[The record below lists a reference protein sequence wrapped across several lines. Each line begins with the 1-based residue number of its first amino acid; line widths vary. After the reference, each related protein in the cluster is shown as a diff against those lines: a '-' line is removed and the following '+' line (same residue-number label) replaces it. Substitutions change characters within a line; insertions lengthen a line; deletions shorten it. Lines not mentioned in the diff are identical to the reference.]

1 MEKSAVFVDRARIFV
16 KAGSGGDGCQS
27 LYRDRYTRYP
37 KPDGGCGGDGGDII
51 IKSSKDLLT
60 LLDFKYRQH
69 FKSEDGKNGSGK
81 NKRGADGDDRVILVP
96 AGTILRDVST
106 GLLIRDIARLDEEV
120 LVAKGGRGGRGNKV
134 IRDSEEGKEGEEK
147 EILLELKLL
156 ADVGIIGYP
165 NVGKSSFITCISN
178 AKSKVADYSFTTKSP
193 ILGVVKFYGGGEFVV
208 ADIPG
213 LIEGSHSGKG
223 LGHEFLRHIERTNLL
238 VHIIDMSTFSGRD
251 PVSDLYS
258 INKELGLYEK
268 LLMKKTQILAANKM
282 DLEGSKENLDKFKAK
297 IKKQIFPIS
306 CKTKEGINDLL
317 KAIFLKLKKGEHSL
331 EK

>member
-27 LYRDRYTRYP
+27 LYRDKYTRYP
-37 KPDGGCGGDGGDII
+37 KPDGGCGGDGGDVIV
-51 IKSSKDLLT
+51 KSSKDLVT

-69 FKSEDGKNGSGK
+69 FKGEDGKNGSGK
-81 NKRGADGDDRVILVP
+81 NKRGANGGNKIILVP
-96 AGTILRDVST
+96 AGTILRDVSA
-106 GLLIRDIARLDEEV
+106 GLLIRDITRLDEEV
-120 LVAKGGRGGRGNKV
+120 IVAKGGRGGRGNSV
-134 IRDSEEGKEGEEK
+134 IRVSEKGKAGEER

-165 NVGKSSFITCISN
+165 NAGKSSFINCISN

-193 ILGVVKFYGGGEFVV
+193 VLGVVKFYDKGGFVI

-238 VHIIDMSTFSGRD
+238 VHMIDMSAYSGRD
-251 PVSDLYS
+251 PASDLYS
-258 INKELGLYEK
+258 INKELALYEK

-282 DLEGSKENLDKFKAK
+282 DLEGSKENLERFKAK
-297 IKKQIFPIS
+297 IKKHIFPIS

-331 EK
+331 EE